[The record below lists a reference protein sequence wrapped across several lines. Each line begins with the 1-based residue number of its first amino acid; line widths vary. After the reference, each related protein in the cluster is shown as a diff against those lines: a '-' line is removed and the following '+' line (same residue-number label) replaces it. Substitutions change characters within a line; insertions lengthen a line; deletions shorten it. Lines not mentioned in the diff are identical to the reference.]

1 MKKNFK
7 FLLLALAAIFCLSS
21 SAQLKIKGVYQQGR
35 DDDGEMAGTY
45 LGWNSNLGKSIS
57 IVPQGIYMMQWDGTT
72 LTTAEKEPPVNVED
86 FFERTGQW
94 SGVFTNDE
102 MAAWANDFNL
112 MSGNSGAGIQ
122 NGVITTIHSRSGD
135 DIEDSERFAV
145 RKWDAL
151 TGNLL
156 SGRNDYFPRS
166 MCLESA
172 GMSVN
177 PVDGKMYGLF
187 YLTQQDLPE
196 EILNDPDFFVD
207 QEGDA
212 TSTDAGY
219 CICSIDLETMIITPI
234 TPGLYYGN
242 FVTFAINSEGRAFA
256 LTSGGTLPA
265 LNGNQDVKVYD
276 IDGNLAGAQLY
287 EFDLETGLMLTV
299 PVEAIDEETG
309 EPYTEYVNKYSQGTG
324 YCSQAKRQSACF
336 SKSNPNIMYWV
347 GYVNS
352 GKGYNDSGSLG
363 NLPDREWKTN
373 GKYDTAL
380 YEVDITT
387 GEATRISLIT
397 NRYTFSTIWVE
408 EDDEPTPG
416 LRGDVNG
423 DGKVDVED
431 VNATI
436 NIILNLKTTEDYPGN
451 ADLLED
457 NKIDVEDLNAIINI
471 ILGL

>member
-1 MKKNFK
+1 MKKKFK
-7 FLLLALAAIFCLSS
+7 FMLLALAAIICLSS

-35 DDDGEMAGTY
+35 DNDGEMGGTY
-45 LGWNSNLGKSIS
+45 IGWNSALGIGIS
-57 IVPQGIYMMQWDGTT
+57 IVPQGIYQMEWDGTT
-72 LTTAEKEPPVNVED
+72 FSQPVKEPAVNKAD
-86 FFERTGQW
+86 FYSGGQ
-94 SGVFTNDE
+94 FTDNDK
-102 MAAWANDFNL
+102 AQWANNFNL
-112 MSGNSGAGIQ
+112 MYGNSGAGIKD
-122 NGVITTIHSRSGD
+122 GVITTIFSRSGE

-145 RKWDAL
+145 RKWDAV

-156 SGRNDYFPRS
+156 SGKNDYYSRD

-172 GMSVN
+172 GMCVN
-177 PVDGKMYGLF
+177 PKDGKMYGLF
-187 YLTQQDLPE
+187 YLTAQDLPD
-196 EILNDPDFFVD
+196 EIVNDPDFFVD

-219 CICSIDLETMIITPI
+219 CICSIDLETMVITPI

-265 LNGNQDVKVYD
+265 LNGNEDMKVYD

-287 EFDLETGLMLTV
+287 EFDLTTGLMLTI
-299 PVEAIDEETG
+299 PVEEIDEETG
-309 EPYTEYVNKYSQGTG
+309 EPYTANVNKYTHGTG
-324 YCSQAKRQSACF
+324 YCSQANRQSACF
-336 SKSNPNIMYWV
+336 SKANPNVMYWV

-352 GKGYNDSGSLG
+352 GKGYNDYGSFT
-363 NLPDREWKTN
+363 NLSDKEWRTN

-387 GEATRISLIT
+387 GEATRLSLIT
-397 NRYTFSTIWVE
+397 NRYTFSALWVDEEVE
-408 EDDEPTPG
+408 EG

-423 DGKVDVED
+423 DKKVDIED

-436 NIILNLKTTEDYPGN
+436 NIILELNSQDDYPGN
-451 ADLLED
+451 ADLVED
-457 NKIDVEDLNAIINI
+457 GKIDVEDMNEIINI
-471 ILGL
+471 ILGV